1 MKKHRLRVF
10 RSPIERFREFI
21 QEQQSVG
28 IVIIFATLLS
38 LFLSNFLLR
47 ENYTNIWHEPISLS
61 FIKSTFSTNLE
72 LIINDMLMPIFFLL
86 VGLEI
91 KREVVAGALSNI
103 KTAIL
108 PIVAAIGG
116 MLFPAVIYLLFNYG
130 NPNVSG
136 WAIPTATD
144 IAFALAIMTIL
155 GNKVPLSLKLLLT
168 TLAVVDDLGAI
179 IVIAVFYTA
188 KINFIYLAF
197 AVVAYIILLLFNS
210 FKVKMLELYLLVGI
224 MLWFFILQSGI
235 HATIAGV
242 MVATAIPYNNN
253 KEDNLIDRL
262 EKVIHLPVNF
272 FILPLFAMCN
282 TAIIIDVSYIQHIG
296 DALSL
301 GIIIGLVVGKT
312 LGIFSFVYIF
322 TKTRLLSL
330 PKDIN
335 LIQLIGMA
343 MLGGIGFTM
352 SIFITMLAFKT
363 DQQILAAKLNIMI
376 ASLIAGVFGYTILYL
391 NDSKNND
398 RQKNT

>member
-1 MKKHRLRVF
+1 MKKRRLRVF
-10 RSPIERFREFI
+10 RSPIERFKEFI

-28 IVIIFATLLS
+28 IVIILATLLS
-38 LFLSNFLLR
+38 LLLSNFLLR
-47 ENYTNIWHEPISLS
+47 ENYTHIWHEVISLS
-61 FIKSTFSTNLE
+61 FIHTTFATNLE

-103 KTAIL
+103 KTAML

-116 MLFPAVIYLLFNYG
+116 MLFPAVIYLLFNFG
-130 NPNVSG
+130 SPNASG

-188 KINFIYLAF
+188 KINFIYLAL
-197 AVVAYIILLLFNS
+197 AIAAYIILLLFNS
-210 FKVKMLELYLLVGI
+210 FKVKILELYLLVGI

-272 FILPLFAMCN
+272 LILPLFAMCN

-301 GIIIGLVVGKT
+301 GIIIGLVIGKT

-322 TKTRLLSL
+322 TKTKLLSL

-335 LIQLIGMA
+335 LTQLIGMA

-376 ASLIAGVFGYTILYL
+376 ASLIAGILGYTILYF
-391 NDSKNND
+391 NYSKNND
-398 RQKNT
+398 R

>member
-1 MKKHRLRVF
+1 MKKRRFRVF
-10 RSPIERFREFI
+10 RSPIERFKEFI

-28 IVIIFATLLS
+28 IVIILATLLS

-47 ENYTNIWHEPISLS
+47 ENYTHIWHEVISLS
-61 FIKSTFSTNLE
+61 FINTTFATNLE

-130 NPNVSG
+130 SPNVSG

-188 KINFIYLAF
+188 KINFIYLAL
-197 AVVAYIILLLFNS
+197 AIAAYIILLLYNS
-210 FKVKMLELYLLVGI
+210 FKVKILELYLLVGI

-272 FILPLFAMCN
+272 LILPLFAMCN